1 MVEAMKK
8 KLVEMLKGIER
19 YNPDNLLTL
28 EQYVQ
33 IQVNE
38 NVYDLDAN
46 LAVLKLYQLN
56 PQHYNKDI
64 VCMILLK
71 ALTNLPHTDFVLCKC
86 LLNERNLQHP
96 EVANIL
102 DLANLLEECQF
113 QIAWSHIHKMH
124 DACSRIVGFN
134 DSIRKF
140 VCHVVGITFQT
151 IDKSLL
157 VELLGGK
164 SQVNDSVLKQWVK
177 KYGWKEE
184 SDKIIFISN
193 QDENIKTKNIT
204 EKIEFDHVAG
214 LMAACL

>member
-1 MVEAMKK
+1 MAEAMKQ
-8 KLVEMLKGIER
+8 KLVDMLKGIER
-19 YNPDNLLTL
+19 YNPDNLKTL
-28 EQYVQ
+28 EKYVD
-33 IQVNE
+33 IQVTE
-38 NVYDLDAN
+38 NAYDLDAN

-56 PQHYNKDI
+56 PYHYEQE
-64 VCMILLK
+64 VTCLILLK

-86 LLNERNLQHP
+86 LLNGSIMEDPDIQ
-96 EVANIL
+96 NIL

-113 QIAWSHIHKMH
+113 QMAWTQIRNMH
-124 DACSRIVGFN
+124 DLCSRIVGFN

-157 VELLGGK
+157 VELLGGRP
-164 SQVNDSVLKQWVK
+164 QVNEEVLRSWVK

-184 SDKIIFISN
+184 SDNIIFIAN

-204 EKIEFDHVAG
+204 EKIDFENVAG
-214 LMAACL
+214 LMAQCL

>member
-1 MVEAMKK
+1 MRQTVAA
-8 KLVEMLKGIER
+8 MLKGIEK
-19 YNPDNLLTL
+19 YNPNHISTL
-28 EQYVQ
+28 EKYVE
-33 IQVNE
+33 IQSKE
-38 NVYDLDAN
+38 NAYDLEAN

-56 PQHYNKDI
+56 PERFNMDI
-64 VCMILLK
+64 TCQILLK

-86 LLNERNLQHP
+86 LLNDQLMHEGSIPQIMYLADILEQCEFQHFWDR
-96 EVANIL
+96 VHTMG
-102 DLANLLEECQF
+102 DVC
-113 QIAWSHIHKMH
+113 
-124 DACSRIVGFN
+124 DRIVGFQ

-157 VELLGGK
+157 AQLLGG
-164 SQVNDSVLKQWVK
+164 VDDTTLKHWVK

-184 SDKIIFISN
+184 SKSLIFIAN

-204 EKIEFDHVAG
+204 EKIDLENVAG